1 MKKNT
6 SQEALYERM
15 RQLAEVNKKTVNES
29 PNRTLST
36 LIDYKRAADG
46 VAYGIVKENHHYY
59 IKKGGLKQ
67 DPNIADFAYIGGLQN
82 IKEFQY
88 KSLAEAD
95 KNRNMIFHTINEAM
109 NTVVGKTGSKRK
121 LNEDVAGEEIA
132 KAEKKLGDAE
142 AAASAPAPEG
152 EPLPAEPAPKGEPL
166 PADDEIAA
174 GEDEISTEPT
184 PEGSEEE
191 EIAADAEVAP
201 DGSEE
206 EEIAADAEVAPEGGE
221 EDKDITTKEIEKSL
235 GKLTNKIRKTEMTNS
250 QIKSYVNTFLSAFKD
265 KFPDVEIE
273 DRKAMAEKI
282 TKVVPDKEI
291 EDLSASVPQ
300 NNAESGIE
308 EAQCAECGSFAMYA
322 ESRGYDSAEALM
334 ECGVEEVANL
344 VGGYGTAHADGMND
358 GDLENVALVIKI
370 VDPKMLDTLRNDYG
384 HEEYADKLSPMVQG
398 LNECSQEEGVA
409 KLNELFGGLKSLGKA
424 AVGGIGR
431 GIQKG
436 AQTVASAAKDVYQA
450 GAEKAGQVKQAVGQ
464 AAKQVQQTYHAGEV
478 PAEVRKL
485 EGIANNLGAQIA
497 ALNTRLEKAGKQ
509 PVNVNSILTTIKNQ
523 VGRGG
528 SANLAGKVQETMDDP
543 AKFNAQPPI
552 QQLQEEEESE
562 IEKPEVETGEEEKET
577 TFAPDAQSLGVG
589 VIKPEGAGTIN
600 VDVNGA
606 DKTVSIAVNE
616 VVAKFKEV
624 LDKINEAKG
633 GNKVPFIKGAEV
645 VNEEKPSAGLSKEKK
660 SDVVKAAKRGE
671 DIGKKG
677 KGFKEVEKKAKASG
691 ATDPK
696 AVAAAAMWKNIKR
709 EGAEEKKPMSESEQK
724 LRAYIRKRLEENTGI
739 RKPTLNENKKSD
751 TLKKLDSIIDEQF
764 KLFKSEF
771 KKK

>member
-15 RQLAEVNKKTVNES
+15 RQLAEVNKKSVNES
-29 PNRTLST
+29 SNRALGS
-36 LIDYKRAADG
+36 LIGYKRAADG
-46 VAYGIVKENHHYY
+46 VAYGIIKENHHYY
-59 IKKGGLKQ
+59 IKKAGLKQ
-67 DPNIADFAYIGGLQN
+67 DPSVADFAYIGGLQN

-95 KNRNMIFHTINEAM
+95 KNRNMIFHTINEAV
-109 NTVVGKTGSKRK
+109 NTVVSKTGGKRK
-121 LNEDVAGEEIA
+121 LNEDVVGDEIA
-132 KAEKKLGDAE
+132 KAEEKLGDAE
-142 AAASAPAPEG
+142 AAATAPAPEG
-152 EPLPAEPAPKGEPL
+152 EPLPEPAPKGEPL
-166 PADDEIAA
+166 PAGDEEMAA
-174 GEDEISTEPT
+174 GEEEISAEP
-184 PEGSEEE
+184 
-191 EIAADAEVAP
+191 V
-201 DGSEE
+201 
-206 EEIAADAEVAPEGGE
+206 PEGGE

-235 GKLTNKIRKTEMTNS
+235 GKLTNKIRKTEMTDS

-282 TKVVPDKEI
+282 TKVVPDEEI
-291 EDLSASVPQ
+291 EDLSSSVPQ
-300 NNAESGIE
+300 DDTKGGIE

-322 ESRGYDSAEALM
+322 ESRGYNSAEALM
-334 ECGVEEVANL
+334 ECGAEEVANL

-358 GDLENVALVIKI
+358 GDLENVALVIKV

-409 KLNELFGGLKSLGKA
+409 KLNELFGGLKNLGKA
-424 AVGGIGR
+424 AVGGIGK

-436 AQTVASAAKDVYQA
+436 AQAVAGAAKDVYQA

-478 PAEVRKL
+478 SGEVKKL
-485 EGIANNLGAQIA
+485 EGIANDLGKQIA
-497 ALNTRLEKAGKQ
+497 ALNTRLQKAGQQ
-509 PVNVNSILTTIKNQ
+509 PVNVNSILTTIKNH
-523 VGRGG
+523 VSKGG
-528 SANLAGKVQETMDDP
+528 VVSLAGKVQETMDDP
-543 AKFNAQPPI
+543 AKFNVQPPI
-552 QQLQEEEESE
+552 QQLQEEEPE
-562 IEKPEVETGEEEKET
+562 IEKPEVEAGEKEKEI
-577 TFAPDAQSLGVG
+577 TFAPAAQSLGGG
-589 VIKPEGAGTIN
+589 VIKPEGAGTIS

-633 GNKVPFIKGAEV
+633 GNKVHFIKGAKV

-660 SDVVKAAKRGE
+660 SEVVKAAKAGK

-677 KGFKEVEKKAKASG
+677 KGFEKVAEKAAEKYGSKEKGEK
-691 ATDPK
+691 
-696 AVAAAAMWKNIKR
+696 VAAAAMWKNIKK
-709 EGAEEKKPMSESEQK
+709 EGVDENETMSESEQK
-724 LRAYIRKRLEENTGI
+724 LRTYIRKRLEENAGI
-739 RKPTLNENKKSD
+739 RKPMLNESKKSD
-751 TLKKLDSIIDEQF
+751 TLKKLDTIIDKQF
-764 KLFKSEF
+764 KLFESQF
-771 KKK
+771 VKKIK